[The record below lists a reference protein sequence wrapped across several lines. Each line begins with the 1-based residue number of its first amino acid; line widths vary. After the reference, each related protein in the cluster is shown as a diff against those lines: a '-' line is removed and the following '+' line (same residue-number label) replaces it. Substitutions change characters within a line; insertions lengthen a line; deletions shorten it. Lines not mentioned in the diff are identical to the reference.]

1 MNNKRSLSYI
11 EVWEGLL
18 CETEGIIIEKKIKGS
33 LLGAYHNI
41 IAVYCLNRICKW
53 SKDCN
58 CIESG

>member
-1 MNNKRSLSYI
+1 MWNRRYYYR
-11 EVWEGLL
+11 
-18 CETEGIIIEKKIKGS
+18 EKIKKGS

-41 IAVYCLNRICKW
+41 IAVYCNCICKW

>member
-1 MNNKRSLSYI
+1 MWNRRYYYR
-11 EVWEGLL
+11 
-18 CETEGIIIEKKIKGS
+18 EKIKKGAVEFLKFRKGS

-41 IAVYCLNRICKW
+41 IAVYCNRICKW